1 MKICLYSVNDSTF
14 VQDLMAMLAGV
25 VDPADIVR
33 LPGDFAFHHTNGQIR
48 SGDIIILVLSS
59 RTEIELF
66 LEMKEML
73 ADFRLVILL
82 ADNSEEMA
90 TLAHGLMPRFL
101 ATVDQELNAT
111 IHVIERM
118 VRQSAPLNTH

>member
-1 MKICLYSVNDSTF
+1 MKIYLYSINDSPF
-14 VQDLMAMLAGV
+14 VQELSAMLAGM
-25 VDPADIVR
+25 VDQAGLVR
-33 LPGDFAFHHTNGQIR
+33 LAEDFAFNRTSEQIR
-48 SGDIIILVLSS
+48 SGDIIVLVLAG
-59 RTEIELF
+59 RAEIEHF

-82 ADNSEEMA
+82 ADSSEEMA

-101 ATVDQELNAT
+101 ATVDQETAAI

-118 VRQSAPLNTH
+118 VRPSTH

>member
-1 MKICLYSVNDSTF
+1 MKICLYSVNDF
-14 VQDLMAMLAGV
+14 PVVQELSAMLARGC
-25 VDPADIVR
+25 DQADLIR
-33 LPGDFAFHHTNGQIR
+33 LAEDFAFNRISEQIR
-48 SGDIIILVLSS
+48 SGDIIILVLAS
-59 RTEIELF
+59 RTEIEHF
-66 LEMKEML
+66 LEMKEIL

-101 ATVDQELNAT
+101 ATVDQEIDAI

-118 VRQSAPLNTH
+118 VRQSAH

>member
-1 MKICLYSVNDSTF
+1 MKIHLYSIDDSPF
-14 VQDLMAMLAGV
+14 VQELSAMLAKV
-25 VDPADIVR
+25 VDQADLVR
-33 LPGDFAFHHTNGQIR
+33 LAEDFAFSRTNEQVR
-48 SGDIIILVLSS
+48 SGDIIILVLAGRS
-59 RTEIELF
+59 EIEHF
-66 LEMKEML
+66 LEMKEIL

-101 ATVDQELNAT
+101 ATVDQEIDAT

-118 VRQSAPLNTH
+118 VRQSAH

>member
-1 MKICLYSVNDSTF
+1 MKICLYSVNDFPF
-14 VQDLMAMLAGV
+14 VQELSAMLTEGG
-25 VDPADIVR
+25 DQADLVR
-33 LPGDFAFHHTNGQIR
+33 LAEDFAFNRISEQIR
-48 SGDIIILVLSS
+48 SGDIIILILAS
-59 RTEIELF
+59 RTEIEHF
-66 LEMKEML
+66 LEMKEIL

-101 ATVDQELNAT
+101 ATVDQEIDAI

-118 VRQSAPLNTH
+118 VRQSAH